1 MPTYHSS
8 LTAAGAGAA
17 LPKWAPKF
25 SGVIAAAAPELLDWA
40 KPGSVQ
46 LLSSVTVLKSENGSK
61 CIQLNAARI
70 VCNIS
75 MTMICLQPTVFSA
88 GALIKSCFPVEQ
100 EKNLATSE
108 CTVHGFLTIGWR
120 QRCWQARLLLLKL
133 LHRCAMDPDRL
144 WVFPK
149 RFHSFVR

>member
-8 LTAAGAGAA
+8 LTAARAGAA
-17 LPKWAPKF
+17 LPKWAPKV
-25 SGVIAAAAPELLDWA
+25 SSVIAAAAPELIDRA

-88 GALIKSCFPVEQ
+88 GALIKLCFPVEPAREEFSNQ
-100 EKNLATSE
+100 Q
-108 CTVHGFLTIGWR
+108 VHGAWISYHGLETEVLAGSTAVVEAVASL
-120 QRCWQARLLLLKL
+120 CNG
-133 LHRCAMDPDRL
+133 
-144 WVFPK
+144 
-149 RFHSFVR
+149 S